1 MRLSIMFIKQVGI
14 DLGTTNTLVYLPQ
27 KGVIC
32 NEPSIVAVIGN
43 DKKVLAVGKP
53 AKEMIG
59 RTPEDIIALR
69 PLKDGVIA
77 DYYTTKAMI
86 QYFLRRALG
95 VVNFFKP
102 DVIISAPAGVTSTE
116 RRAVINAAKENGVK
130 NVFIVKE
137 PILAALGAGVPINSA
152 SGNMIVNIGGGTSEI
167 AVISLGGI
175 VSWASVRV
183 AGNKFDQAVA
193 DYVKKKHNLVIGEQ
207 MAENIKI
214 QIGAALPLEKRLEM
228 KVKGRDSSTGL
239 PKYVIINSDEI
250 AFALLNQLN
259 EIALA
264 IKEVFNQSP
273 PELVADIM
281 EKGVVL
287 SGGGALLRSMNKYLE
302 RVINVP
308 VFPAEN
314 PLECV
319 ARGTGVILEHLDIYK
334 RTLNS
339 RT

>member
-1 MRLSIMFIKQVGI
+1 MIVRQVGI
-14 DLGTTNTLVYLPQ
+14 DLGTTNTLVYVPQ
-27 KGVIC
+27 KGVVS
-32 NEPSIVAVIGN
+32 NEPSIVAVSSN
-43 DKKVLAVGKP
+43 EKKVLAVGVP
-53 AKEMIG
+53 AKEMVG
-59 RTPEDIIALR
+59 RTPEDIVALK

-86 QYFLRRALG
+86 QYFLTKALG
-95 VVNFFKP
+95 GFNLFKP

-116 RRAVINAAKENGVK
+116 KRAITKAAKENGARD
-130 NVFIVKE
+130 VFVVKE
-137 PILAALGAGVPINSA
+137 PILAALGAGIPINTA

-183 AGNKFDQAVA
+183 AGNKFDQAIS
-193 DYVKKKHNLVIGEQ
+193 DYIKKKHNLAIGEQ

-214 QIGAALPLEKRLEM
+214 KVGSALPLDKRLEM
-228 KVKGRDSSTGL
+228 KVKGRDNSTGL

-250 AFALLNQLN
+250 ALAISSQLS
-259 EIALA
+259 EIAAA

-287 SGGGALLRSMNKYLE
+287 SGGGALLRSMDKYLE
-302 RVINVP
+302 RIIGIS
-308 VFPAEN
+308 VFPAED
-314 PLECV
+314 PLKCV
-319 ARGTGVILEHLDIYK
+319 ARGTGVILEHLDTYK
-334 RTLNS
+334 RTLN
-339 RT
+339 TKL